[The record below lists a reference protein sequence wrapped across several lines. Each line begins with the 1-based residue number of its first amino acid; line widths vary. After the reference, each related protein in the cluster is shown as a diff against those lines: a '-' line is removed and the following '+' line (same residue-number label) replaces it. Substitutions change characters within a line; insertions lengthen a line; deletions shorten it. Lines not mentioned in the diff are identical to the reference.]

1 MKEKGVGG
9 WAIKEGGCP
18 SSPPQSKNKNFVE
31 AVLGM
36 IMDAGWWVMRLMIM
50 ITMVLELMISFN
62 EGKRIGWVAG
72 L

>member
-1 MKEKGVGG
+1 
-9 WAIKEGGCP
+9 
-18 SSPPQSKNKNFVE
+18 
-31 AVLGM
+31 
-36 IMDAGWWVMRLMIM
+36 MDVGWWVMRLMIM